1 MTWINL
7 TVSYSVTSLFHS
19 YNTAQWFN
27 LCLFSFKLHIIL
39 HVLSYG
45 EKRVISVY
53 DHISLEIIVNWATK
67 KRFLFPV
74 FGYRWL
80 KMLPWI
86 DLPVAGKD
94 LICYLDSNVTLLS
107 PLVQIQQVSS
117 EARGWLENNSICTRV
132 EKDNEEGQEVEGGK
146 KKRKA
151 LGLY

>member
-45 EKRVISVY
+45 EKKGNFCIWSYKLRNNCKLSY
-53 DHISLEIIVNWATK
+53 K
-67 KRFLFPV
+67 KTFLFPV

-146 KKRKA
+146 KRGK
-151 LGLY
+151 L